1 MSYRE
6 YQPNSG
12 LYVWQ
17 KPNLT
22 PNNIQNN
29 IKLAMFDLDGTLIFA
44 PKALYPNNQTKIPL
58 ELQWIWLPNRENIL
72 QQYKQQGYT
81 LICLTNQK
89 SGPKTLPI
97 NLTKLNDFF
106 TKSPIDLLLAATQD
120 NHYRKPSPDLYQ
132 AVLTILNLN
141 KNNIANTSFFCGDAA
156 GRPGDFSDSDLQ
168 LVNNINA
175 NYYNN
180 QQYIKF
186 YTPQQIFA
194 INPINPSVKPELI
207 ILVGMP
213 GSGKTTLAQHIA
225 KQTPTKNWFILDSEQ
240 PVNVD
245 QGTIIPINRLFK
257 TMPQQHNAIKQALQQ
272 GRSIIIAMTNPS
284 TEKRAKFIET
294 AKQVN
299 SNIDVRII
307 WLMRDGSGFNK
318 LRVKPVPTIAYSTYF
333 KYLDIPSLTDD
344 KVLVEYIW
352 F

>member
-1 MSYRE
+1 
-6 YQPNSG
+6 
-12 LYVWQ
+12 
-17 KPNLT
+17 
-22 PNNIQNN
+22 
-29 IKLAMFDLDGTLIFA
+29 
-44 PKALYPNNQTKIPL
+44 
-58 ELQWIWLPNRENIL
+58 
-72 QQYKQQGYT
+72 
-81 LICLTNQK
+81 
-89 SGPKTLPI
+89 
-97 NLTKLNDFF
+97 
-106 TKSPIDLLLAATQD
+106 
-120 NHYRKPSPDLYQ
+120 
-132 AVLTILNLN
+132 
-141 KNNIANTSFFCGDAA
+141 
-156 GRPGDFSDSDLQ
+156 
-168 LVNNINA
+168 
-175 NYYNN
+175 
-180 QQYIKF
+180 
-186 YTPQQIFA
+186 
-194 INPINPSVKPELI
+194 
-207 ILVGMP
+207 MP